1 MPLERLNKVLAHQG
15 HASRRDAEK
24 LITDGRVKVNGVV
37 VRELATKVD
46 PAVDKVEVEAA
57 ALAEKQAATS
67 WIMLNKPSGVVCTKA
82 DGEGPN
88 VMGYLPDEPAL
99 QALRPIGRLDKESR
113 GLIFLSND
121 GVLGYAILDP
131 DTHLEKEYEVQVA
144 ERLGESHLDKFRA
157 GMIVDGKRTR
167 PAPCQMVGE
176 NRFRVSLS
184 EGRNRQI
191 RRMTDKMGVTVT
203 DLFRVRIGPISLGPL
218 PEGRW
223 RRLREDEVNSLRKA
237 VAEKKSTDDDR
248 PEESV

>member
-24 LITDGRVKVNGVV
+24 LITAGRVKVNGVV
-37 VRELATKVD
+37 VTELSTKVD

-57 ALAEKQAATS
+57 ALAERAAALT
-67 WIMLNKPSGVVCTKA
+67 WVMLNKPAGVVCTKA
-82 DGEGPN
+82 DGEGTN
-88 VMGYLPDEPAL
+88 VMAFLPEEPDW
-99 QALRPIGRLDKESR
+99 QALRPVGRLDKESR

-121 GVLGYAILDP
+121 GVLSYAILDP

-167 PAPCQMVGE
+167 GAPCQMVGE

-203 DLFRVRIGPISLGPL
+203 DLFRIRIGTVELGDL

-223 RRLREDEVNSLRKA
+223 RRLSADEVQSLRQA
-237 VAEKKSTDDDR
+237 VAEKKAAD
-248 PEESV
+248 EA

>member
-1 MPLERLNKVLAHQG
+1 VSLERLNKVLAHQG

-24 LITDGRVKVNGVV
+24 LITAGRVKVNGVTV
-37 VRELATKVD
+37 TELATRVD
-46 PAVDKVEVEAA
+46 PSSDKVEVEPEALAQQEA
-57 ALAEKQAATS
+57 ALT
-67 WIMLNKPSGVVCTKA
+67 WVMLNKPPGVVCTKA

-88 VMGYLPDEPAL
+88 VMSFLPEETQW
-99 QALRPIGRLDKESR
+99 QALRPVGRLDKESR

-131 DTHLEKEYEVQVA
+131 HTHLEKEYEVLVA

-167 PAPCQMVGE
+167 PAPCHMVGE

-191 RRMTDKMGVTVT
+191 RRMTDKMGVTVK
-203 DLFRVRIGPISLGPL
+203 DLFRVRIGPVLLGDL

-223 RRLREDEVNSLRKA
+223 RRLSADEVESLRQAIKDRR
-237 VAEKKSTDDDR
+237 AE
-248 PEESV
+248 E

>member
-1 MPLERLNKVLAHQG
+1 MPLERLNKVLAHLG

-24 LITDGRVKVNGVV
+24 LITAGRVTVNGVV
-37 VRELATKVD
+37 VTELATKVD
-46 PAVDKVEVEAA
+46 PAVDKVEVAPGALAERAA
-57 ALAEKQAATS
+57 ALT
-67 WIMLNKPSGVVCTKA
+67 WVMLNKPSGVVCTKA

-88 VMGYLPDEPAL
+88 VMGCLPDEPAL
-99 QALRPIGRLDKESR
+99 QALRPVGRLDKESR

-121 GVLGYAILDP
+121 GVLSYAILDP

-167 PAPCQMVGE
+167 PAACQMVGE

-191 RRMTDKMGVTVT
+191 RRMTDKMGVTVK
-203 DLFRVRIGPISLGPL
+203 DLFRIRVGPVWIGDL

-223 RRLREDEVNSLRKA
+223 RRLTEEEVEGLRQA
-237 VAEKKSTDDDR
+237 VKEKQI
-248 PEESV
+248 PEAAG

>member
-1 MPLERLNKVLAHQG
+1 MPLERLNKILAHQG

-57 ALAEKQAATS
+57 ALAEKRAATT
-67 WIMLNKPSGVVCTKA
+67 WIMLNKPPGVVCTKA

-99 QALRPIGRLDKESR
+99 QALRPVGRLDKESR

-223 RRLREDEVNSLRKA
+223 RRLREDEVNSLRQA
-237 VAEKKSTDDDR
+237 VEEKS
-248 PEESV
+248 PA

>member
-1 MPLERLNKVLAHQG
+1 MPLERLNKVLAHLG

-24 LITDGRVKVNGVV
+24 LITAGRVKVNGVTV
-37 VRELATKVD
+37 TELATRVD
-46 PAVDKVEVEAA
+46 PALDKVEVEAQ
-57 ALAEKQAATS
+57 ALAQREAGLL
-67 WIMLNKPSGVVCTKA
+67 WVMLNKPSGVVCTKA

-88 VMGYLPDEPAL
+88 VMGHLPDEPL
-99 QALRPIGRLDKESR
+99 WQGLRPVGRLDKESR
-113 GLIFLSND
+113 GLLFLSND
-121 GVLGYAILDP
+121 GVLSYAILDP

-167 PAPCQMVGE
+167 PAPCHMVGE

-191 RRMTDKMGVTVT
+191 RRMTDKMGVTVK
-203 DLFRVRIGPISLGPL
+203 DLFRVRIGPVLLGDL

-223 RRLREDEVNSLRKA
+223 RRL
-237 VAEKKSTDDDR
+237 T
-248 PEESV
+248 PEEVDGLRQAVKEKQTAT